1 MKEEQYK
8 PRNPIPRQSTE
19 DTVISD
25 ADGNEIN
32 ISAILRWAGVEEYRL
47 F

>member
-1 MKEEQYK
+1 MEEDYK
-8 PRNPIPRQSTE
+8 SKKPLPRHSTE
-19 DTVISD
+19 DAIIFD

-32 ISAILRWAGVEEYRL
+32 VSAILRWAGVEEMN